1 MRLHRLAVRN
11 VENLELATGGDR
23 EFRPTQIGPGEVT
36 GRLRLSE
43 FGGIKLTYGS
53 FRCDIH
59 VSGTLSNNM
68 VTLGLLLPGTRK
80 AELFGKN
87 ARPGDLLV
95 VGEGRDNDARYRS
108 RLRYIC
114 VNVEKAHL
122 LRINAVEGL
131 GVPPGMLDGSDV
143 VELERAKATH
153 LVKRITTIS
162 NTVQS
167 GSLRTIGPEAE
178 QWLADEIVFEF
189 GRCLSDA
196 TSKGRTGTRPRR
208 GLPRLV
214 KRAEDWLV
222 ADPSRR
228 PNVEELS
235 RVLAVSPRQLFRAF
249 SAEVGTS
256 PVHYLKQCRMT
267 QARLDLERAEPEAT
281 TVTRVANSWGFWEL
295 GRFAVE
301 YRQLFGEYPSQ
312 TLRHC
317 AAFRGKRRSATSRSM
332 GTHAS

>member
-11 VENLELATGGDR
+11 VENLELATGGGR
-23 EFRPTQIGPGEVT
+23 EFRPTQIGRREVA

-43 FGGIKLTYGS
+43 FGGVKLTYGS

-80 AELFGKN
+80 AELFGRN

-108 RLRYIC
+108 RLRYVC

-122 LRINAVEGL
+122 LRINAVEGRV
-131 GVPPGMLDGSDV
+131 VPPGILDGSDV
-143 VELERAKATH
+143 VKLERTKAAH
-153 LVKRITTIS
+153 LVGRMTTIS
-162 NTVQS
+162 NTIRS
-167 GSLRTIGPEAE
+167 GSLRAIGPEAE

-189 GRCLSDA
+189 VRCLSDA
-196 TSKGRTGTRPRR
+196 TSKGRTGTRPRG

-214 KRAEDWLV
+214 KRAEDWLA

-228 PNVEELS
+228 PNIQELS

-256 PVHYLKQCRMT
+256 PVHYLKNYRMT
-267 QARLDLERAEPEAT
+267 QARLDLKRAEPKST

-301 YRQLFGEYPSQ
+301 YRQLFGECPLQ
-312 TLRHC
+312 TLRSC
-317 AAFRGKRRSATSRSM
+317 ATFHGRR
-332 GTHAS
+332 